1 MNWDWDRGE
10 RGAQRG
16 EVIAGREAEKWKKV
30 KRRGGGDSYIRGRM
44 EKLEPPRRDLSS
56 HINNNMQV
64 SWDGAGS

>member
-30 KRRGGGDSYIRGRM
+30 KRRGGGDVEMSRPKWRRKVG
-44 EKLEPPRRDLSS
+44 EDPAGGQLED
-56 HINNNMQV
+56 
-64 SWDGAGS
+64 